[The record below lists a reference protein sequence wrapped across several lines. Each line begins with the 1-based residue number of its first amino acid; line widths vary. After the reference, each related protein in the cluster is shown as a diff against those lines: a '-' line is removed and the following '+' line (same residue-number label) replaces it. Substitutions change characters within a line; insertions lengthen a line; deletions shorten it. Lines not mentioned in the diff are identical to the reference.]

1 MIKVNYNETTGKVIG
16 FDKAMTPYIEI
27 TEEQRRQPLPDKYS
41 YYAVENGEFVIKRRT
56 PSEAETKAD
65 SIASI
70 KKSDVD
76 ITTNISEDGM
86 RVSKGGEVVLTANNG
101 GVEARNLHATTYLI
115 IGENSRFEDYDNGS
129 RTGCFWIRG

>member
-56 PSEAETKAD
+56 PNEAETKAD
-65 SIASI
+65 TVASI
-70 KKSDVD
+70 NQQIKELQSKLSATDYQAIKYSEGW
-76 ITTNISEDGM
+76 ITEKDYTEI
-86 RVSKGGEVVLTANNG
+86 KANRQSWRDAINQLQAQLK
-101 GVEARNLHATTYLI
+101 E
-115 IGENSRFEDYDNGS
+115 EE
-129 RTGCFWIRG
+129 

>member
-70 KKSDVD
+70 NQKIRELQGKLAATDYQALKYSEGW
-76 ITTNISEDGM
+76 ITEKDYTEI
-86 RVSKGGEVVLTANNG
+86 KANRQSWRDAINQLQAQLK
-101 GVEARNLHATTYLI
+101 E
-115 IGENSRFEDYDNGS
+115 EE
-129 RTGCFWIRG
+129 

>member
-65 SIASI
+65 TIFSINQQIRELQGKLAATDYQALKYSEGWITEKDYTEI
-70 KKSDVD
+70 K
-76 ITTNISEDGM
+76 
-86 RVSKGGEVVLTANNG
+86 ANRQSWRDAINQLQAQLK
-101 GVEARNLHATTYLI
+101 E
-115 IGENSRFEDYDNGS
+115 EE
-129 RTGCFWIRG
+129 

>member
-16 FDKAMTPYIEI
+16 FDRAMTPYIEI

-65 SIASI
+65 TIASI
-70 KKSDVD
+70 NQQIRELQGKLSATDYQALKYSEGW
-76 ITTNISEDGM
+76 ITEKDYTEI
-86 RVSKGGEVVLTANNG
+86 KANRQSWRDAINQLQAQLK
-101 GVEARNLHATTYLI
+101 E
-115 IGENSRFEDYDNGS
+115 EE
-129 RTGCFWIRG
+129 